1 MRDKWIL
8 YKAPLW
14 QPLNLLS
21 GYCQM
26 IVKLCGEQL
35 SEECMGYVRNAYNA
49 TLRMDGLIGAL
60 LNFSHM
66 SRIEPQRDM
75 VDLSML
81 AQEVSKSLTLA
92 EPERKVEFRIADG
105 TVANGDANLLLA
117 VLNNL
122 IGNAW
127 KYTRIRGAGFDMAQ
141 APKLFTPFQ
150 RLPSAEVYKGF
161 GIGLATAESL
171 SVKFG
176 HDPASR
182 CSPFFSIAFQTT
194 FLTASLSSDSL

>member
-1 MRDKWIL
+1 
-8 YKAPLW
+8 
-14 QPLNLLS
+14 
-21 GYCQM
+21 M

-105 TVANGDANLLLA
+105 IVANGDANLLLA

-127 KYTRIRGAGFDMAQ
+127 KYTRIREKTVIEFGAMNIDGVSTYFVKDNGAGFDMAQ
-141 APKLFTPFQ
+141 APKLFTPFL
-150 RLPSAEVYKGF
+150 RLPGAEEYKGF
-161 GIGLATAESL
+161 GIGLATVERIIRRHGGKVWAEREL
-171 SVKFG
+171 DKGACIYFTLPVN
-176 HDPASR
+176 
-182 CSPFFSIAFQTT
+182 
-194 FLTASLSSDSL
+194 